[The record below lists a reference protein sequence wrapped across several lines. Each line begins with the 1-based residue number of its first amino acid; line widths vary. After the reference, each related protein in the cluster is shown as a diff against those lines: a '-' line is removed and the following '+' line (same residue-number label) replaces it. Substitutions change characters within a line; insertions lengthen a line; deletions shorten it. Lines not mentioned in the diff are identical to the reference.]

1 MVDPCTDSYCM
12 VWKIVSF
19 TYTKLEPT
27 GLEPPYDVNISD
39 INSNEFSIDWS
50 TSQSP
55 STTSNCDNQT
65 LIYNIKTVNC
75 GVCPKNTSDT
85 SIRCTNLIVTDNGQA
100 CLVSIQTQAD
110 AENNSVHVH
119 SVATNLTVLLRGKV
133 LLEL

>member
-1 MVDPCTDSYCM
+1 MTFMFLTC
-12 VWKIVSF
+12 
-19 TYTKLEPT
+19 
-27 GLEPPYDVNISD
+27 

-65 LIYNIKTVNC
+65 LIYNITTVNC
-75 GVCPKNTSDT
+75 GVCPKNTFDT

-100 CLVSIQTQAD
+100 CLVSIKTQAD
-110 AENNSVHVH
+110 AENNSVH